1 MSCLEVGTAFTFLLL
16 TDLELLAG
24 GLVSAV
30 GLSNDCSADGIS
42 AGLVAGREDSGA
54 EDGTK
59 EIDVCSP
66 VILKEVAGGAGSEG
80 SLPVPE
86 ETG

>member
-42 AGLVAGREDSGA
+42 AGLVAGREDSEA

-66 VILKEVAGGAGSEG
+66 VIVKEVAGGAGSEG
-80 SLPVPE
+80 PLPVPE
-86 ETG
+86 VTS